1 MKGNGRPSSES
12 SLSCPRTLYS
22 RSRQG
27 TAPPYAFSHFS
38 ITLTIPP
45 RSCMTRSEMY
55 YRALAM
61 TNRLHE
67 LQELHH
73 WSAEEASVA
82 IKLIDE
88 PMPIGLH
95 MSVLSRVA
103 TCVLTISLAFE
114 PVIRTQGSAVLKQ
127 KYGEL
132 IAHRGI
138 LGQVPNPA
146 CICRVNDR
154 PSSLGAI
161 CKPNSAMEPTLPRS
175 RQQQPTYPRHASSR
189 STLRR

>member
-1 MKGNGRPSSES
+1 
-12 SLSCPRTLYS
+12 
-22 RSRQG
+22 
-27 TAPPYAFSHFS
+27 
-38 ITLTIPP
+38 
-45 RSCMTRSEMY
+45 MTRSGMY
-55 YRALAM
+55 HRALVM

-82 IKLIDE
+82 FKLIDE
-88 PMPIGLH
+88 PLPIGLH
-95 MSVLSRVA
+95 MAGLSVFILGV
-103 TCVLTISLAFE
+103 TCALTPPLAFE
-114 PVIRTQGSAVLKQ
+114 PVIRTQGSAELKQ

-132 IAHRGI
+132 IAQRGI
-138 LGQVPNPA
+138 LGQVPNTT
-146 CICRVNDR
+146 CVCRVNDR

-161 CKPNSAMEPTLPRS
+161 CKPNSAMEQTLPPS

>member
-1 MKGNGRPSSES
+1 MHPLTLG
-12 SLSCPRTLYS
+12 SLTHHLI
-22 RSRQG
+22 RS
-27 TAPPYAFSHFS
+27 F
-38 ITLTIPP
+38 
-45 RSCMTRSEMY
+45 MTRSEMY

-82 IKLIDE
+82 FKLIDE

-95 MSVLSRVA
+95 MAGLSVIILDG
-103 TCVLTISLAFE
+103 TCALIASLAFE
-114 PVIRTQGSAVLKQ
+114 PVIRTQGSPELKQ
-127 KYGEL
+127 QYGEL
-132 IAHRGI
+132 IAQRGI
-138 LGQVPNPA
+138 LGQVT
-146 CICRVNDR
+146 CICCVNLNDR
-154 PSSLGAI
+154 SFCTGAI
-161 CKPNSAMEPTLPRS
+161 CKPNSAMEPTLPHS